1 MSTKPDMLP
10 GNDLY
15 TTVTQISEQFN
26 QRETIVKKRNP
37 RLVKKKNSYFRWQHG
52 QAVKG
57 WKLSKDVNRKH
68 KVYVR
73 SFLLAKIK
81 CMKDYIKHCIRKN
94 NPDHVIIHSGTNK
107 LERQAEIRAKFI
119 IDVAKSIRTNTCTVS
134 ISRIVHTE
142 WQL

>member
-1 MSTKPDMLP
+1 M
-10 GNDLY
+10 
-15 TTVTQISEQFN
+15 
-26 QRETIVKKRNP
+26 
-37 RLVKKKNSYFRWQHG
+37 
-52 QAVKG
+52 KG

-142 WQL
+142 